1 MKGLPTSRLM
11 ELKTT
16 LQIMTDSALI
26 EESEMVNILNKAG
39 LYKYKH
45 AKHTNQTVHRNISD
59 MEHI

>member
-45 AKHTNQTVHRNISD
+45 AKHTWVDTIGS
-59 MEHI
+59 IYTFSK